1 MAVVRNSSG
10 TLHTNYY
17 GAVTFTLPRQ
27 PKRRQA
33 ESENSESGV
42 RIWLLRD
49 KPASKG
55 LPFRHPFHSNV
66 LILRI
71 GDETSRKIQWF
82 HCMQLFCLGALHAQF
97 PVSAVSHAID
107 CSRLAIRGFKTSF
120 PQVQVYPF
128 RDLVSH
134 VVSTN

>member
-82 HCMQLFCLGALHAQF
+82 HCIAALLFGCSSCSISGFCSLSCDRLLSSGHQRIQDFIPTGAGL
-97 PVSAVSHAID
+97 
-107 CSRLAIRGFKTSF
+107 SF
-120 PQVQVYPF
+120 SGPGLTCGLY
-128 RDLVSH
+128 
-134 VVSTN
+134 